1 MNLHSQA
8 PLVTVVVICYNHARF
23 VVEALDSVKAQAY
36 PNLHLIILD
45 DCSTDNSVNTIQQW
59 LSRSSM
65 DPLLIFHQN
74 NEGLCR
80 TINEALS
87 RAKGKYIRLLA
98 ADDRF
103 VPNTL
108 SRQIETMEASGE
120 DVGVLYSDAL
130 QIDENG
136 ELLPEKFIETH
147 RPLATMPEGWI
158 FDTLVQ
164 GNFIPAMTAV
174 IRLRCFAVVGDAD
187 ESLLTEDW
195 YLWLRIS
202 RQFKFKFFPEPTAY
216 YRLVQS
222 SMVRTLEDKI
232 VDSEHRMLVKCL
244 RFGWLSGERKE
255 EVIDIEY
262 LLSCECYRQRQPDR
276 VSRAIW
282 TFRDRKS
289 IRHTLLLFF
298 AALGLPYRQ
307 YQQLINFLIAVRKGR
322 ALGSDRSR
330 D

>member
-1 MNLHSQA
+1 
-8 PLVTVVVICYNHARF
+8 
-23 VVEALDSVKAQAY
+23 
-36 PNLHLIILD
+36 
-45 DCSTDNSVNTIQQW
+45 
-59 LSRSSM
+59 
-65 DPLLIFHQN
+65 
-74 NEGLCR
+74 
-80 TINEALS
+80 
-87 RAKGKYIRLLA
+87 
-98 ADDRF
+98 
-103 VPNTL
+103 
-108 SRQIETMEASGE
+108 MEASGE

-147 RPLATMPEGWI
+147 RPLTTMPEGWI

-174 IRLRCFAVVGDAD
+174 IRLSCFAVVGDAD

-244 RFGWLSGERKE
+244 RFGWLSGESER
-255 EVIDIEY
+255 
-262 LLSCECYRQRQPDR
+262 R
-276 VSRAIW
+276 
-282 TFRDRKS
+282 
-289 IRHTLLLFF
+289 
-298 AALGLPYRQ
+298 
-307 YQQLINFLIAVRKGR
+307 
-322 ALGSDRSR
+322 SD
-330 D
+330 